1 MTSKSTIVAKPAKN
15 PRVLQSRVER
25 FLAVPKY
32 GPEVTDILGRLSE
45 LGRVAVFGGALRD
58 LALYGPEACPSDI
71 DLVIECEGQR
81 DLAHFLA
88 PFQPQRNRFG
98 GFRFRTDRWSFDAW
112 CFHDTWAVREGLVEA
127 RLVDDLISTTFFDW
141 DALLYVHGRGTV
153 KALPDY
159 FDRLRS
165 LTVDVNLAA
174 NPNPLGNTIRA
185 LRIFA
190 LGRACLGQRLM
201 MYVWEQL
208 GHFRDQD
215 ILSAE
220 AKSFGHTY
228 LSRGL
233 LSDARARLFFA
244 LERGDSR
251 LPGSHPIQL
260 ELGAPG
266 TPAVSPD
273 HSSGL

>member
-1 MTSKSTIVAKPAKN
+1 
-15 PRVLQSRVER
+15 
-25 FLAVPKY
+25 
-32 GPEVTDILGRLSE
+32 
-45 LGRVAVFGGALRD
+45 
-58 LALYGPEACPSDI
+58 
-71 DLVIECEGQR
+71 
-81 DLAHFLA
+81 
-88 PFQPQRNRFG
+88 
-98 GFRFRTDRWSFDAW
+98 
-112 CFHDTWAVREGLVEA
+112 
-127 RLVDDLISTTFFDW
+127 
-141 DALLYVHGRGTV
+141 
-153 KALPDY
+153 
-159 FDRLRS
+159 
-165 LTVDVNLAA
+165 VNLAA

-208 GHFRDQD
+208 GHFGDQE

-260 ELGAPG
+260 ELGALC